1 MSNASKSSTG
11 KTAYHHA
18 SGHDG
23 LTVEQRREVKRSVE
37 SARDFQ
43 HKRRIKAHRTEVL
56 NQIARESFSSSSR
69 YNPAESISA
78 KSHQMA
84 DKLKRYCA

>member
-1 MSNASKSSTG
+1 MSNVSKSSSG
-11 KTAYHHA
+11 KINL
-18 SGHDG
+18 SGNDR

-43 HKRRIKAHRTEVL
+43 HNRRIKAHRVEVL
-56 NQIARESFSSSSR
+56 NQIARESFSSSAR
-69 YNPAESISA
+69 YNPAQSISA